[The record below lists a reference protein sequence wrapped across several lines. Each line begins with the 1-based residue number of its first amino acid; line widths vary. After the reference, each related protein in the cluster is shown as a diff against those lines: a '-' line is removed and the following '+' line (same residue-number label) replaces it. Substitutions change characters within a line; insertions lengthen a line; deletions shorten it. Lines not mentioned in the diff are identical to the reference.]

1 MDFHGTLPNIKAM
14 KEPSVAYVS
23 MEIAVASGVATY
35 SGGLGVLA
43 GDVVRAAA
51 DAGYPMAVVTLL
63 YREGYFRQRLDA
75 GGGQHEE
82 PQPWDPA
89 SAMEQMPALVTV
101 SVSGRPVTVSAWRY
115 RVVGTDGDQVPV
127 YFLDTDLP
135 HNDDGARAL
144 TRRLYGGDQHYR
156 LEQEALLGLA
166 APAMLEALG
175 HNGIATFHMNEGH
188 SSLLVLALLERTVPR
203 DLSRVRARCVF
214 TTHTPVPAGHDRFG
228 IDLAAHVL
236 GGERIGTLRAFD
248 LLDGDT
254 LNMTTLALRGSRF
267 VNAVAMK
274 HAEVTREMFPH
285 VAIHAITNGV
295 HAGTW
300 TSPPFRALFD
310 RQLPGWRRDNF
321 LLRQAVGI
329 PLDAIDAAHAQAKHL
344 LVDRVAHATGKLLDP
359 SRFTIGIARR
369 ATAYKRN
376 DLILRDAARLA
387 AIAHEFGGIQIVFAG
402 KAHPADWDGKAMI
415 QHIVGSA
422 PSLSGAVEVVY
433 VENYD
438 MAWGGALT
446 SGADLWLNTPRP
458 PNEASGTSGMK
469 AALNGVPS
477 LSVMDGW
484 WIEAAPHGTGGW
496 SIDALTGADDDATA
510 DALYRTLAETILPAY
525 YRDRD
530 AYLTVMRNAIAYNG
544 SHFNAQRML
553 AEYAID
559 AYVPRDAE
567 GAQTE
572 ELLAG

>member
-1 MDFHGTLPNIKAM
+1 M
-14 KEPSVAYVS
+14 VAYVS
-23 MEIAVASGVATY
+23 MEIAVASAVATY

-51 DAGYPMAVVTLL
+51 DAGYPMVGVTLL
-63 YREGYFRQRLDA
+63 YREGYFRQHLDA
-75 GGGQHEE
+75 GGAQHEE

-89 SAMEQMPALVTV
+89 SAMELTPALVTV
-101 SVSGRPVTVSAWRY
+101 AISGRPVTVGAWRF
-115 RVVGTDGDQVPV
+115 RVAGTDGDMVPV

-135 HNDDGARAL
+135 HNDEGARAL
-144 TRRLYGGDQHYR
+144 TRRLYGGDAHYR

-166 APAMLEALG
+166 APAILEALG
-175 HNGIATFHMNEGH
+175 HNRIETFHMNEGH

-203 DLSRVRARCVF
+203 ELGRVRERCVF

-228 IDLAAHVL
+228 VDLAAHVL

-274 HAEVTREMFPH
+274 HAEVTRAMFPH
-285 VAIHAITNGV
+285 TAIHAITNGV

-300 TSPPFRALFD
+300 TSPPFQDLFD
-310 RQLPGWRRDNF
+310 AQLPGWRRDNF
-321 LLRQAVGI
+321 LLRQAIGI
-329 PLDAIDAAHAQAKHL
+329 ELGAIGEAHAAAKHAL
-344 LVDRVAHATGKLLDP
+344 IERIAHATGKLLDP

-376 DLILRDAARLA
+376 DLILRDANRLA
-387 AIAHEFGGIQIVFAG
+387 ALARTFGGIQLVFGG

-422 PSLSGAVEVVY
+422 NALSGDVDIVY

-438 MAWGGALT
+438 MSWGAALT

-477 LSVMDGW
+477 LSVLDGW
-484 WIEAAPHGTGGW
+484 WIEAAPDGTGGW
-496 SIDALTGADDDATA
+496 SIDAATGADDDATA
-510 DALYRTLAETILPAY
+510 DALYDHLEDDILPAY
-525 YRDRD
+525 YGHRDTYI
-530 AYLTVMRNAIAYNG
+530 AVMRNAIAYNG

-553 AEYAID
+553 AEYAIN
-559 AYVPRDAE
+559 AYTPRDAE